1 MLSIIVLL
9 LLFYDNPPCQ
19 IRVSRPF
26 EKYVPKNIFCSNFIG
41 TGVRIEKVHKA
52 FWLNSSKR
60 LENSNIHSETIFCD
74 VKKFNFSKNA
84 GPISIA
90 IFS

>member
-1 MLSIIVLL
+1 MS
-9 LLFYDNPPCQ
+9 FDYYA
-19 IRVSRPF
+19 VSKPI

-52 FWLNSSKR
+52 FWLNSGKR
-60 LENSNIHSETIFCD
+60 LENSNVYREMIFYV
-74 VKKFNFSKNA
+74 VKNFNFSKNI
-84 GPISIA
+84 GSISTT